1 MTVPPNKHRRLQI
14 TLTPE
19 AWKLVNEVNAL
30 TGQAKAGII
39 SEVLDWVLP
48 VLQNQI
54 DALRLASEQP
64 LEAQRIVARQANE
77 LIGQMA
83 QSQLDLDAAIDGRT
97 LKGKRAKRGKSNET
111 P

>member
-1 MTVPPNKHRRLQI
+1 MKNKNRRLQI

-19 AWKLVNEVNAL
+19 AWALVNEVHDR
-30 TGQAKAGII
+30 TGRAKSGII

-48 VLQNQI
+48 VLQNQL

-64 LEAQRIVARQANE
+64 QEAQRIVARQANE
-77 LIGQMA
+77 LIGMMA

-97 LKGKRAKRGKSNET
+97 VKGKRTKKGPQDGT